1 MERAL
6 ELVKNW
12 QSAAREMKQA
22 ADTRHDLDFE
32 KAFDRGQLC
41 FESIK
46 LMIRNG
52 CRNELLKFSDEVEA
66 ALELW
71 RDALT
76 ELESWL
82 QDIGEELSFVRQR
95 LAKGSK
101 LAGAY
106 AFMKQSGHYLK
117 VEAQ

>member
-12 QSAAREMKQA
+12 QSAARDMKQA
-22 ADTRHDLDFE
+22 ADLRHDLNFE

-46 LMIRNG
+46 LMIQNG
-52 CRNELLKFSDEVEA
+52 CRNELLKFSEEVDA

-71 RDALT
+71 RDALV
-76 ELESWL
+76 ELEIWL
-82 QDIGEELSFVRQR
+82 SEVGEELKFVRQR
-95 LAKGSK
+95 LAKGGK

-106 AFMKQSGHYLK
+106 AFMKHSGHYLK